1 MMPLIPSPGRQKTVS
16 TSHAISRSTSSS
28 EAIFSGIGDEAAR
41 RRSTPFRCDHA
52 NRASASDGL
61 DKRGCAQVPA
71 TPNVPIEP
79 LELTVG
85 FVLGFLASPVAH
97 SEAPGLGSRT

>member
-1 MMPLIPSPGRQKTVS
+1 VHDAVDPVARKAEDGVDI
-16 TSHAISRSTSSS
+16 HAISRSTSSS
-28 EAIFSGIGDEAAR
+28 EAIFSGISDEAAR

-52 NRASASDGL
+52 NRASASNSL

-79 LELTVG
+79 LGGT
-85 FVLGFLASPVAH
+85 H
-97 SEAPGLGSRT
+97 

>member
-1 MMPLIPSPGRQKTVS
+1 MAWTKG
-16 TSHAISRSTSSS
+16 A
-28 EAIFSGIGDEAAR
+28 
-41 RRSTPFRCDHA
+41 
-52 NRASASDGL
+52 
-61 DKRGCAQVPA
+61 CAQVPA

-97 SEAPGLGSRT
+97 PEAPGLGSRT